1 MYAELYRIR
10 RYRTVGIK
18 SLQVNIQLM
27 TGVGKS
33 TLLENM
39 LVNDIESGNGVVVS
53 KIAVQ

>member
-53 KIAVQ
+53 KIAVR